1 MRLHPLVAC
10 VALAFSTGTP
20 GAGSDASAQSPL
32 SAVGGRHATHFARP
46 ALNVASAVNRFVKT
60 CDDPLP
66 LPSTCEESVD
76 NTVHT
81 VQTVRQGLL
90 CGNNDDAVDLT
101 QLTCSKI
108 TLSAPLVAGPGSIA
122 LYGPG
127 QDKLTI
133 DATGKFRAL
142 VHNAGEYYG
151 LYVSDLTIAN
161 GRYDSP
167 LTFATGGCISSNG
180 NVFVSDS
187 AVSSCYVSSSVYA
200 QGGDFCLRNGQPL
213 PQQRDRQHGPW
224 QRWRQCEWGRHRG
237 ELSRTQYEHGQRQ
250 HGLLHG
256 HRPRRR
262 RRRQCVFRPCR
273 LLDDLRKRSGDRKGG
288 H

>member
-1 MRLHPLVAC
+1 MP
-10 VALAFSTGTP
+10 F
-20 GAGSDASAQSPL
+20 
-32 SAVGGRHATHFARP
+32 
-46 ALNVASAVNRFVKT
+46 
-60 CDDPLP
+60 
-66 LPSTCEESVD
+66 
-76 NTVHT
+76 
-81 VQTVRQGLL
+81 
-90 CGNNDDAVDLT
+90 
-101 QLTCSKI
+101 
-108 TLSAPLVAGPGSIA
+108 
-122 LYGPG
+122 YGPG

-161 GRYDSP
+161 GHYDSP

-200 QGGDFCLRNGQPL
+200 EGGGIFASGTVSLYRSSV
-213 PQQRDRQHGPW
+213 DRQHGPW
-224 QRWRQCEWGRHRG
+224 ATLARSASGG
-237 ELSRTQYEHGQRQ
+237 GIVANYLRTQYEHGQRQ

-262 RRRQCVFRPCR
+262 RRSQCLFRSCR